1 LESLFSSEAS
11 TAEAKALGVSCIGFK
26 NDLETDIVQSCS
38 IYQNKH
44 GICGFKKT
52 TWQESE
58 KSKYK
63 EDQPVRKGRKDAKH
77 CVFPNRCGAG
87 VELSGGMRNQKLHA
101 ARLCF
106 LLETR
111 QLKAPQR

>member
-1 LESLFSSEAS
+1 M
-11 TAEAKALGVSCIGFK
+11 
-26 NDLETDIVQSCS
+26 
-38 IYQNKH
+38 
-44 GICGFKKT
+44 
-52 TWQESE
+52 
-58 KSKYK
+58 
-63 EDQPVRKGRKDAKH
+63 RKGRKDAKH

-111 QLKAPQR
+111 QLWRTFGTVLAEVHGAVARNTFRSDNA